1 MQNQKEIY
9 AFGLLLVCRTITLGK
24 SALKGTG
31 SLPRG
36 AFDETGGLELMPVKI
51 RLARGG
57 RKKRPFYKIV
67 VASSEAPRDGRF
79 IERIGSYDPLPVE
92 TLVQIDSERLQY
104 WLGQGAKP
112 TDTVRNLIQKHAKL
126 S

>member
-1 MQNQKEIY
+1 
-9 AFGLLLVCRTITLGK
+9 
-24 SALKGTG
+24 
-31 SLPRG
+31 
-36 AFDETGGLELMPVKI
+36 MPVKI

-79 IERIGSYDPLPVE
+79 IERIASYDPLPLEVKVE
-92 TLVQIDSERLQY
+92 IDSDRLQY

-112 TDTVRNLIQKHAKL
+112 TDTVRNLIQKHGKL
-126 S
+126 N

>member
-1 MQNQKEIY
+1 MRYIKK
-9 AFGLLLVCRTITLGK
+9 FLRG
-24 SALKGTG
+24 SAH
-31 SLPRG
+31 
-36 AFDETGGLELMPVKI
+36 ETGGLELMPVKI

-79 IERIGSYDPLPVE
+79 IERIGTYDPLPMQ
-92 TLVQIDSERLQY
+92 TQVQIDNDRLQY
-104 WLGQGAKP
+104 WLRQGAKP
-112 TDTVRNLIQKHAKL
+112 TDTVRNLIQRYGKP

>member
-1 MQNQKEIY
+1 M
-9 AFGLLLVCRTITLGK
+9 AVR
-24 SALKGTG
+24 
-31 SLPRG
+31 
-36 AFDETGGLELMPVKI
+36 I

-79 IERIGSYDPLPVE
+79 IESIGTYNPLPE
-92 TLVQIDSERLQY
+92 TAEVNINADRLQY
-104 WLGQGAKP
+104 WLQQGAKP
-112 TDTVRNLIQKHAKL
+112 TDTVRTLIRKHGAQAQTQA

>member
-1 MQNQKEIY
+1 
-9 AFGLLLVCRTITLGK
+9 
-24 SALKGTG
+24 
-31 SLPRG
+31 
-36 AFDETGGLELMPVKI
+36 MPVKI

-79 IERIGSYDPLPVE
+79 IESIGTYNPLPTTTEVH
-92 TLVQIDSERLQY
+92 IDATRLQY
-104 WLGQGAKP
+104 WLEQGAKP
-112 TDTVRNLIQKHAKL
+112 TDTVRNLIQQHGQQAG

>member
-1 MQNQKEIY
+1 
-9 AFGLLLVCRTITLGK
+9 
-24 SALKGTG
+24 
-31 SLPRG
+31 
-36 AFDETGGLELMPVKI
+36 MPVKI

-79 IERIGSYDPLPVE
+79 IERIGTYDPLPTE
-92 TLVQIDSERLQY
+92 TQVQIDSDRLRY
-104 WLGQGAKP
+104 WLGQGAQP
-112 TDTVRNLIQKHAKL
+112 TGTVRNLIQKHAKL

>member
-1 MQNQKEIY
+1 
-9 AFGLLLVCRTITLGK
+9 
-24 SALKGTG
+24 
-31 SLPRG
+31 
-36 AFDETGGLELMPVKI
+36 MPVKI

-79 IERIGSYDPLPVE
+79 IERIGMYNPLPATTE
-92 TLVQIDSERLQY
+92 FQIDSERLQY
-104 WLGQGAKP
+104 WLEQGAMP
-112 TDTVRNLIQKHAKL
+112 TDTVRNLIKAHGKRTV

>member
-1 MQNQKEIY
+1 
-9 AFGLLLVCRTITLGK
+9 
-24 SALKGTG
+24 
-31 SLPRG
+31 
-36 AFDETGGLELMPVKI
+36 MPVKI

-79 IERIGSYDPLPVE
+79 IERIGTYDPLP
-92 TLVQIDSERLQY
+92 TTALVQIDNERLQY

-112 TDTVRNLIQKHAKL
+112 TDTVRNLIEKQG
-126 S
+126 SQS

>member
-1 MQNQKEIY
+1 
-9 AFGLLLVCRTITLGK
+9 
-24 SALKGTG
+24 
-31 SLPRG
+31 
-36 AFDETGGLELMPVKI
+36 MPVKI

-79 IERIGSYDPLPVE
+79 IERIGTYDPLPME
-92 TLVQIDSERLQY
+92 TQVQIDSDRLKY

-112 TDTVRNLIQKHAKL
+112 TGTVRNLIQKHAKL

>member
-1 MQNQKEIY
+1 MAVI
-9 AFGLLLVCRTITLGK
+9 
-24 SALKGTG
+24 
-31 SLPRG
+31 
-36 AFDETGGLELMPVKI
+36 I

-79 IERIGSYDPLPVE
+79 IERIGTYDPLPMA
-92 TLVQIDSERLQY
+92 TQVQIDRERLQY

-112 TDTVRNLIQKHAKL
+112 TDTVRNLIQKHEKL